1 MNNKEKIRNKYL
13 QLPRIEKEIV
23 GTALVKVNLG
33 VGMPGDLRMI
43 ADFLRGSAYIAKKG
57 TLDDL
62 IHFLHAETK
71 TSVSNEIKRDKSLL
85 QNSDGDRLT
94 ELNVFNEDHE
104 ITAKE
109 KIPKK

>member
-13 QLPRIEKEIV
+13 ELSRMDKEIV

-43 ADFLRGSAYIAKKG
+43 ADFLRGSPYIAKKG
-57 TLDDL
+57 TLDAL
-62 IHFLHAETK
+62 IHYLHADHTDTK
-71 TSVSNEIKRDKSLL
+71 TDPPANLPP
-85 QNSDGDRLT
+85 DRLT
-94 ELNVFNEDHE
+94 ELNVFDEDHE

-109 KIPKK
+109 KIPKR